1 MIFKSSGTEKDSKLK
16 QYRKWIIKNLLL
28 FQKSLNDI
36 LHGGDL
42 KLQTVALRTLIEFVK
57 REYLYKDIDTISE
70 KNEIEQKKEFGLRTY
85 EHLIKA
91 LLKSEEI
98 DVDLLLM
105 IRSEVCIYIQLFI
118 FYYCS

>member
-1 MIFKSSGTEKDSKLK
+1 M
-16 QYRKWIIKNLLL
+16 L